1 MDNRPFRFLLIE
13 DNPGDVMLIRAFL
26 IEAGTA
32 QFEMEHVD
40 RLSSGLERL
49 KERRFDCLL
58 LDLGLPDS
66 QGLETLTRAL
76 SRNRDLPIIV
86 LTGLAD
92 EMTGMKAVQE
102 GAQDYL
108 VKGEVSCRLLV
119 SSMRYA
125 IERNRIE
132 GRLRRSNRALRVLSE
147 CNQTL
152 IRATEEM
159 DFLCKICGII
169 THEGGYRLAWIGFAG
184 QDQDKTVHPVASTGY
199 EEGYLE
205 TVRITWGEDERGRG
219 PAGTA
224 IRTGRPVIFKNV
236 ATDPDYEPW
245 RADAA
250 RRGYGSTI
258 ALPLIGEGLAFGA
271 LNIYATEP
279 DAFDD
284 EEIHLLTELTDDLA
298 YGILELRG
306 RTTHTLTEQAL
317 RESEDRFRQVV
328 ENIREVLWMKDVR
341 RPQVL
346 YVNPAYGK
354 IWGRSCESLY
364 VSPDSWLDAVLPI
377 DRERI
382 MEAALSKQVQ
392 GTYEEVYRIMRSDG
406 TLRWIAERAFP
417 VKDASGDVSRVVG
430 IAEDITERKALEDQL
445 HHAQK
450 MEIIGRLAG
459 GVAHDF
465 NNILTAIIGYA
476 TLLQMK
482 MQEDDPLKLNV
493 EPILLASEKA
503 SALTRSLLAFSRKQV
518 LNPEPVNLNDIIRRL
533 ESLLSRLM
541 GEETRLN
548 IELADKDLV
557 VMADS
562 LQIDQALMNLASNAR
577 DAMPKESLLTITTGT
592 IELDDKFITAHGY
605 GTPGMYVL
613 LSVTDTGTGMDEKT
627 KERIFEP
634 FFTTKD
640 VGKGTGLGLAIVYGI
655 VKQHEGY
662 INVYSEPGEGTTFN
676 IYLPLIKA
684 AARELKPRI
693 PEIPVKGSETI
704 LVAEDNAPVRKL
716 ISSML
721 EEFGYTVIEAV
732 DGKDA
737 LHKYVENKDKIQLVL
752 LDVIMPYK
760 SGKTVYDEMRKV
772 SPAVKALFMSGY
784 ALYTVKDKEVI
795 EEEGTNFISKPVSP
809 SELLRKVREMLDKA

>member
-1 MDNRPFRFLLIE
+1 MDNRPIRFLLIE

-26 IEAGTA
+26 IEAGAA

-40 RLSSGLERL
+40 RLFSGLERL

-66 QGLETLTRAL
+66 QGLETLTSAL

-92 EMTGMKAVQE
+92 ETTGMKAVQE

-108 VKGEVSCRLLV
+108 VKGEVSGRLLV

-132 GRLRRSNRALRVLSE
+132 ERLHRSNRALRVLSE

-159 DFLCKICGII
+159 DFLRKICRII
-169 THEGGYRLAWIGFAG
+169 VTDGGYRLAWIGFAG
-184 QDQDKTVHPVASTGY
+184 QDQDKTVHPVASTGC

-205 TVRITWGEDERGRG
+205 TVRITWGEDERSRG
-219 PAGTA
+219 PTGTA
-224 IRTGRPVIFKNV
+224 IRTGRPVVCKNV

-258 ALPLIGEGLAFGA
+258 ALPLIGEGRAFGA

-284 EEIHLLTELTDDLA
+284 EEIHLLTELADDLA
-298 YGILELRG
+298 YGILSLRA
-306 RTTHTLTEQAL
+306 RTAHNLTEQAL
-317 RESEDRFRQVV
+317 RESGERFRQVV
-328 ENIREVLWMKDVR
+328 ENIREVLWMTDVR
-341 RPQVL
+341 HNQMI
-346 YVNPAYGK
+346 YISPAYK
-354 IWGRSCESLY
+354 EIWGRSCESRY
-364 VSPDSWLDAVLPI
+364 ASPKSWLDALHPM

-392 GTYEEVYRIMRSDG
+392 GTYEEVYRIMRPDG
-406 TLRWIAERAFP
+406 TLRWIAESAFP
-417 VKDASGDVSRVVG
+417 VKDESGDVCRIVG
-430 IAEDITERKALEDQL
+430 IAEDITERKMLEDQL
-445 HHAQK
+445 RHAQK

-476 TLLQMK
+476 NLLQMK

-493 EPILLASEKA
+493 EPILAASEKA
-503 SALTRSLLAFSRKQV
+503 AALTRSLLTFSRKQV
-518 LNPEPVNLNDIIRRL
+518 FNSEPVNLNDIIRRL
-533 ESLLSRLM
+533 ERLLLRLI
-541 GEETRLN
+541 GEEIRMN
-548 IELADKDLV
+548 IALAAEDLV

-562 LQIDQALMNLASNAR
+562 VQIDQVLMNLVSNAH
-577 DAMPKESLLTITTGT
+577 DAMSNEGLLTITTGT
-592 IELDDKFITAHGY
+592 IELDDKFIAVHGY
-605 GTPGMYVL
+605 GTPGMYAL

-627 KERIFEP
+627 RERLFEP
-634 FFTTKD
+634 FFTTK
-640 VGKGTGLGLAIVYGI
+640 
-655 VKQHEGY
+655 
-662 INVYSEPGEGTTFN
+662 
-676 IYLPLIKA
+676 
-684 AARELKPRI
+684 
-693 PEIPVKGSETI
+693 
-704 LVAEDNAPVRKL
+704 
-716 ISSML
+716 
-721 EEFGYTVIEAV
+721 FGYTVIEAV
-732 DGKDA
+732 DGNEAIQKFI
-737 LHKYVENKDKIQLVL
+737 ENKDRVQLVI
-752 LDVIMPYK
+752 LDAIMPRK
-760 SGKTVYDEMRKV
+760 SGKAVYNEIRKI
-772 SPAVKALFMSGY
+772 SPGMKALFMSGY
-784 ALYTVKDKEVI
+784 TLYMVKDKGVI
-795 EEEGTNFISKPVSP
+795 EEEGDNFLSKPVSP
-809 SELLRKVREMLDKA
+809 SELLRKVREVLDKA